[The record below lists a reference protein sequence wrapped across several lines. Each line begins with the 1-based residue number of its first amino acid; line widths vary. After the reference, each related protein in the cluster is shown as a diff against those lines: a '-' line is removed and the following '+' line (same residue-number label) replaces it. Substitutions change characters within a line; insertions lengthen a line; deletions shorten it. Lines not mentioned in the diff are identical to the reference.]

1 MWKRFN
7 PWRSWRN
14 SGLLLAFFLF
24 SHIAQAATLDF
35 TTQSW
40 NRFVQQNKAAIVVF
54 TSTDCSHCPA
64 VVEALHQQL
73 QNGKQGH
80 RVPLH
85 LVVMDGADEPEAL
98 QHGHYSLADQ
108 LWVFQGNSAALQY
121 SVNSKWRGITPYIAL
136 VSQQQAEFIL
146 GKPDRARLQ
155 DWLEK
160 IKSTYPAK

>member
-7 PWRSWRN
+7 LRRN
-14 SGLLLAFFLF
+14 WLNTGLLLAFFLL
-24 SHIAQAATLDF
+24 SNIAQAAALDF
-35 TTQSW
+35 TTRSW

-54 TSTDCSHCPA
+54 TSTDCSHCPS

-85 LVVMDGADEPEAL
+85 LVVMDGADEPAAL
-98 QHGHYSLADQ
+98 QHGHYTLADQ
-108 LWVFQGNSAALQY
+108 LWVFQGNPAALQY
-121 SVNSKWRGITPYIAL
+121 SVNAKWRGITPYIAL

-146 GKPDRARLQ
+146 GKPDSARLQ

-160 IKSTYPAK
+160 VKSSPAK